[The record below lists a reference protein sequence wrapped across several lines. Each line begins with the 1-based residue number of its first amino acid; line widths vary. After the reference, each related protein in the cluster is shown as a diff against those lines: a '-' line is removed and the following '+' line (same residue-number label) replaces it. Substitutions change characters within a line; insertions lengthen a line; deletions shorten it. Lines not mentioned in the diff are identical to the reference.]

1 MSLARVRAIAVL
13 GTLILVAA
21 GIATWAIFKDTQGSE
36 AKERDCPPG
45 AVPAATALPKE
56 SDVTV
61 NVLNAGDQDGL
72 AGQVAGTLR
81 RRGFKTATVDNVKR
95 SLAAPAEI
103 WYGPKGV
110 GAAHLMTSQLLD
122 AKLVFDLKRKDA
134 TIDLLLG
141 NSFRQLNTPTEV
153 KQAIRTLGDPKLPP
167 GTC

>member
-13 GTLILVAA
+13 GALILVAA

-36 AKERDCPPG
+36 ATEQQCRPG
-45 AVPAATALPKE
+45 AVPADTELPNQ

-61 NVLNAGDQDGL
+61 NVFNAGDQDGL
-72 AGQVAGTLR
+72 AGQVANTLR
-81 RRGFKTATVDNVKR
+81 RRGFKTAKVENIRR
-95 SLAAPAEI
+95 SLQTPAEI

-110 GAAHLMTSQLLD
+110 GAAYLMSAQLLD

-141 NSFRQLNTPTEV
+141 NTFKQLNTTTEV
-153 KQAIRTLGDPKLPP
+153 KQAIRDLRPSAPP